1 MALREDWGLG
11 FPGAIKYGGVLSGS
25 EEEGNAFPCYLQKHK
40 YRLLTVIVLWF
51 F

>member
-11 FPGAIKYGGVLSGS
+11 FPGAIKYDGVLSGS